1 MKNKIIAVFITLLI
15 VFSLTSCNV
24 NHRSYEGFEN
34 WSSGLSSIGLD
45 GFLVRDFFTE
55 YPYQDGNFYYDDSYS
70 GFIPFFS
77 SSWVEKSFIWLVY
90 DDAGIYLNAKQF
102 CFDYH
107 SEKKNVLDN
116 SFDGTEAFD
125 FTFYIF
131 SDFHSPMIGDGE
143 SQFPDNFIAFG
154 LNDETKTLVFVG
166 FNGLGKKEQAYIKL
180 VETDFSS
187 FLTHYYGDWF
197 DWEAGVGYTASET
210 TAD

>member
-1 MKNKIIAVFITLLI
+1 MGRKVALILLVVVFLLT
-15 VFSLTSCNV
+15 FASCS
-24 NHRSYEGFEN
+24 RSYEGFEN
-34 WSSGLSSIGLD
+34 WSSGLSSIGLT
-45 GFLVRDFFTE
+45 GFLPRDFFTE

-102 CFDYH
+102 CLNYCN
-107 SEKKNVLDN
+107 EKKNEPDD
-116 SFDGTEAFD
+116 SFDGTEVFD
-125 FTFYIF
+125 FAFYIY
-131 SDFHSPMIGDGE
+131 SDFSSSVVDDGE

-166 FNGLGKKEQAYIKL
+166 FNGLGKKEQAYINL
-180 VETDFSS
+180 VETDFSA

-197 DWEAGVGYTASET
+197 DWEAGVGRSSST
-210 TAD
+210 TNSN